1 VFPPKGKDKR
11 KEGLNRK
18 TEYGPRLRHKD
29 DLLFEE
35 DRLEDAD
42 DALQG
47 QKFEYAVNCA
57 FLDGAKGT
65 ETMG

>member
-1 VFPPKGKDKR
+1 MFPPEGKDKR

-18 TEYGPRLRHKD
+18 TEYGSRLRHKD
-29 DLLFEE
+29 DLFFEE
-35 DRLEDAD
+35 DCLEDAD

-57 FLDGAKGT
+57 FLNEAKGT